1 MQLIDAYIYEC
12 ILDETL
18 QSSIFGHWKQLFWSF
33 QTIVFSIYMAIGK
46 KFKRKI
52 KPTHFFKMCY
62 LVADVQHYQEYA
74 IIGVSLTKCYSLET
88 CWQGTW
94 LSPIYR
100 VPGAKIT
107 PHEWVYLSMR
117 SFNSKMWK
125 WSCISLKRN
134 GFVKQSILYTN
145 LVKVKVMD
153 NKA

>member
-18 QSSIFGHWKQLFWSF
+18 QSSIFGPWQQLFRSF

-74 IIGVSLTKCYSLET
+74 IIGVSLTKCYSRSGNMLT
-88 CWQGTW
+88 K
-94 LSPIYR
+94 YM
-100 VPGAKIT
+100 AKPNI
-107 PHEWVYLSMR
+107 
-117 SFNSKMWK
+117 
-125 WSCISLKRN
+125 
-134 GFVKQSILYTN
+134 
-145 LVKVKVMD
+145 
-153 NKA
+153 

>member
-1 MQLIDAYIYEC
+1 MQLYYWVFLKKSSLHKFSFFITIFVIDWCIYIHEC

-18 QSSIFGHWKQLFWSF
+18 QSSIFGPWQQLFRSF

-46 KFKRKI
+46 KIKRKI

-117 SFNSKMWK
+117 W
-125 WSCISLKRN
+125 W
-134 GFVKQSILYTN
+134 GEE
-145 LVKVKVMD
+145 KVFYCHCTW
-153 NKA
+153 

>member
-1 MQLIDAYIYEC
+1 
-12 ILDETL
+12 
-18 QSSIFGHWKQLFWSF
+18 
-33 QTIVFSIYMAIGK
+33 MAIGK

-107 PHEWVYLSMR
+107 PHEWVYLSIPAELWESVLLSEER
-117 SFNSKMWK
+117 GWLKWNTIQNSVLNPSNW
-125 WSCISLKRN
+125 L
-134 GFVKQSILYTN
+134 TT
-145 LVKVKVMD
+145 
-153 NKA
+153 KA

>member
-18 QSSIFGHWKQLFWSF
+18 QSSIFGPWKQLFRSF
-33 QTIVFSIYMAIGK
+33 QTIVFSIYMATGK

-88 CWQGTW
+88 C
-94 LSPIYR
+94 
-100 VPGAKIT
+100 
-107 PHEWVYLSMR
+107 
-117 SFNSKMWK
+117 
-125 WSCISLKRN
+125 
-134 GFVKQSILYTN
+134 
-145 LVKVKVMD
+145 
-153 NKA
+153 